1 MSSFYQWS
9 NEDNADGQ
17 HMANFPLS
25 IFLFC
30 YLRRKY
36 KIGLFLS
43 YVDNNVHSLL
53 MMQIQIIIIKVILS
67 NSA

>member
-1 MSSFYQWS
+1 MKIMLM
-9 NEDNADGQ
+9 DNTWLT
-17 HMANFPLS
+17 FS

-36 KIGLFLS
+36 KIGLFFS
-43 YVDNNVHSLL
+43 YVANNVQGLL
-53 MMQIQIIIIKVILS
+53 MMQIQVVIIKVILN